1 MAKQPKGI
9 KLRLYPN
16 KSQEK
21 DLRQM
26 CGNSRFVWNLL
37 YDMQLKRY
45 ENNKDLYEDQSEEA
59 KLARLHV
66 KMTAYQMNYL
76 LPQLKNEYPFLKLSD
91 ATALTAVSDQLYK
104 AYLNF
109 FRNPK
114 YFGLPNFKSLKTSRL
129 SYTGSLASA
138 RVAAKRYIR
147 LPKIGYIKVSKT
159 DRLRD
164 AKIKRYT
171 VECDST
177 NRWYVSFQVE
187 FEPVEL
193 AKTGKTVG
201 IDVGLTDLAV
211 YSDGF
216 KSGRFLE
223 KELTTKIE
231 RSQSVYS
238 KRRHYAKVKI
248 AMDNRNK
255 VINLRT
261 MPDFSNVEKARVT
274 KAKLQKHLA
283 NKRKDFLHK
292 LTTDLVRQYD
302 IIVIEDLKS
311 QRMMRNSGL
320 AKSIANAAWR
330 EFRIMLDYKC
340 RWYGKQLIAVSPNYT
355 SQECS
360 NCHHLDGK
368 KTLDIREWICSKCST
383 RHDRDINAA
392 KNILNRGLATLS

>member
-1 MAKQPKGI
+1 MTKQLKGI

-26 CGNSRFVWNLL
+26 CGNSRFLWNLL

-45 ENNKDLYEDQSEEA
+45 ENNKDLYEDSSEEA
-59 KLARLHV
+59 KLKRSRIVLS
-66 KMTAYQMNYL
+66 AYQMNYL
-76 LPQLKNEYPFLKLSD
+76 LPLLKKAYPFLKLSE
-91 ATALTAVSDQLYK
+91 ASSLQVVSGQLYK
-104 AYLNF
+104 AYQNF

-114 YFGLPNFKSLKTSRL
+114 HFGLPNFKSLKSIRL
-129 SYTGSLASA
+129 SYTCALP
-138 RVAAKRYIR
+138 RVRVSAKRYIR

-159 DRLRD
+159 DRLQD
-164 AKIKRYT
+164 VKIKQYT

-177 NRWYVSFQVE
+177 NRWYISFRVE
-187 FEPVEL
+187 FEPAKL
-193 AKTGKTVG
+193 AKTGKSIG
-201 IDVGLTDLAV
+201 IDVGLTDLAAS
-211 YSDGF
+211 SDGF

-223 KELTTKIE
+223 KNLTGKID
-231 RSQSVYS
+231 RAQSVYS

-255 VINLRT
+255 VISPRT
-261 MPDFSNVEKARVT
+261 MSDFSNVEKARVA

-292 LTTDLVRQYD
+292 LTTDLVRNYD
-302 IIVIEDLKS
+302 VIVIEDIKAKK
-311 QRMMRNSGL
+311 MIRNSHL
-320 AKSIANAAWR
+320 AKSISNAAWR

-368 KTLDIREWICSKCST
+368 KTLDIREWTCSKCGA

-392 KNILNRGLATLS
+392 QNILNRGLATLS

>member
-1 MAKQPKGI
+1 MTRQLKGI

-26 CGNSRFVWNLL
+26 CGNSRFLWNLL

-45 ENNKDLYEDQSEEA
+45 ENNKDLYEDSSEET
-59 KLARLHV
+59 KLKRSHIT
-66 KMTAYQMNYL
+66 MSAYQMNYL

-91 ATALTAVSDQLYK
+91 STALTAVSDQLFK
-104 AYLNF
+104 AYKNF

-114 YFGLPNFKSLKTSRL
+114 HFGLPNFKSLKSHRL
-129 SYTGSLASA
+129 SYTGALDNS
-138 RVAAKRYIR
+138 RIAAKRYIR
-147 LPKIGYIKVSKT
+147 LPKIGCIKVSKT
-159 DRLRD
+159 DRLQD
-164 AKIKRYT
+164 VKIKRYT

-177 NRWYVSFQVE
+177 NKWYISFQVE

-193 AKTGKTVG
+193 AKTGKAVG

-211 YSDGF
+211 SSDGF
-216 KSGRFLE
+216 RSGRFLE
-223 KELTTKIE
+223 KELTDKIE
-231 RSQSVYS
+231 HSHSVYS

-248 AMDNRNK
+248 AMDSRNK
-255 VINLRT
+255 VINPRT
-261 MPDFSNVEKARVT
+261 ISDFSNVEKARVT

-292 LTTDLVRQYD
+292 LTTDLVRNYD
-302 IIVIEDLKS
+302 IIVIEDIKAKKMIRKS
-311 QRMMRNSGL
+311 HL
-320 AKSIANAAWR
+320 AKSISNAAWR
-330 EFRIMLDYKC
+330 EFRIMLEYKC
-340 RWYGKQLIAVSPNYT
+340 YWYGKQLIAVSPNYT

-368 KTLDIREWICSKCST
+368 KTLDIREWTCSKCGAH
-383 RHDRDINAA
+383 HDRDINAA

>member
-1 MAKQPKGI
+1 MTKHLKGI

-26 CGNSRFVWNLL
+26 CGNSRFLWNLL

-59 KLARLHV
+59 KLRRSRIVLNSYE
-66 KMTAYQMNYL
+66 MCYL
-76 LPQLKNEYPFLKLSD
+76 LPRLKEEHPFLKMSD
-91 ATALTAVSDQLYK
+91 SSSLQDVCDLLYK

-114 YFGLPNFKSLKTSRL
+114 HFGLPNFKSLKFERMHYSGFSIR
-129 SYTGSLASA
+129 AN
-138 RVAAKRYIR
+138 VAAKRYIR

-159 DRLRD
+159 DRLQGL
-164 AKIKRYT
+164 KIKRYT

-177 NRWYVSFQVE
+177 NKWYISFQVE
-187 FEPVEL
+187 FEPAEL
-193 AKTGKTVG
+193 AKTGKVVG

-255 VINLRT
+255 VINPRT
-261 MPDFSNVEKARVT
+261 MSDFSNVEKARVT
-274 KAKLQKHLA
+274 KAKLQKHLV

-292 LTTDLVRQYD
+292 LTTDLVRNYD
-302 IIVIEDLKS
+302 VIVIEDIKS
-311 QRMMRNSGL
+311 KKMMRNSHL

-360 NCHHLDGK
+360 NCHHIDGK
-368 KTLDIREWICSKCST
+368 KTLDIREWTCSECHA

-392 KNILNRGLATLS
+392 QNILNRGLATLS

>member
-1 MAKQPKGI
+1 MTKQMKGI

-45 ENNKDLYEDQSEEA
+45 ENNQDLYEDSSEEY
-59 KLARLHV
+59 KSRRSHIV
-66 KMTAYQMNYL
+66 MSAYQMNYL
-76 LPQLKNEYPFLKLSD
+76 LSRLKDEYPFLKLSD
-91 ATALTAVSDQLYK
+91 STALAAVSGQLYK
-104 AYLNF
+104 AYQNF

-114 YFGLPNFKSLKTSRL
+114 HFGLPNFKSLKTHRL
-129 SYTGSLASA
+129 SYTGQGLM
-138 RVAAKRYIR
+138 RVAGRRYMK
-147 LPKIGYIKVSKT
+147 LPKLGYIKTSKT
-159 DRLRD
+159 GLLKD
-164 AKIKRYT
+164 AKLKQYT

-177 NRWYVSFQVE
+177 NKWYVSFLVE

-193 AKTGKTVG
+193 AKTGKVVG

-223 KELTTKIE
+223 KELTDKIE

-255 VINLRT
+255 AINPRT
-261 MPDFSNVEKARVT
+261 MSDFSNVEKARVT

-292 LTTDLVRQYD
+292 LTTDLVRNYD
-302 IIVIEDLKS
+302 IIVIEDLSSK
-311 QRMMRNSGL
+311 RMMRNSSL
-320 AKSIANAAWR
+320 SKSIANAAWR
-330 EFRIMLDYKC
+330 EFRIMLEYKC
-340 RWYGKQLIAVSPNYT
+340 RWCCKQLIAVSPNYT

-360 NCHHLDGK
+360 NCHHIDGK
-368 KTLDIREWICSKCST
+368 KTLDIREWTCSKCGT
-383 RHDRDINAA
+383 HHDRDINAA
-392 KNILNRGLATLS
+392 QNILNRGLATLS

>member
-1 MAKQPKGI
+1 MTEQLKGI

-26 CGNSRFVWNLL
+26 CGNSRFLWNLL

-45 ENNKDLYEDQSEEA
+45 ENNKDLYEDSSDEA
-59 KLARLHV
+59 KSRRAHV
-66 KMTAYQMNYL
+66 KMTAYAMNYL
-76 LPQLKNEYPFLKLSD
+76 LPQLKKEYPFLKLSD
-91 ATALTAVSDQLYK
+91 VTALTAVSDQLYK

-114 YFGLPNFKSLKTSRL
+114 HFGLPNFKSLKTSRL
-129 SYTGSLASA
+129 SYTCALP
-138 RVAAKRYIR
+138 RVRVSSKRYIR
-147 LPKIGYIKVSKT
+147 LSKIGYIKVSKT
-159 DRLRD
+159 NRLQD

-171 VECDST
+171 IECDST

-187 FEPVEL
+187 FEPIEL
-193 AKTGKTVG
+193 AKTGKSIGT
-201 IDVGLTDLAV
+201 DVGLTDLAV

-223 KELTTKIE
+223 KELTDKIE

-255 VINLRT
+255 VINPRT
-261 MPDFSNVEKARVT
+261 MSDFSNVEKARVV

-292 LTTDLVRQYD
+292 LTTDLVQNYD
-302 IIVIEDLKS
+302 VIVIEDIKS
-311 QRMMRNSGL
+311 QRMMRNSSL
-320 AKSIANAAWR
+320 AKSIANASWR

-360 NCHHLDGK
+360 NCHHIDGK
-368 KTLDIREWICSKCST
+368 KTLDIREWTCSKCGT
-383 RHDRDINAA
+383 HHDRDINAA
-392 KNILNRGLATLS
+392 QNILNRGLATLS

>member
-1 MAKQPKGI
+1 MTKQLKGI

-21 DLRQM
+21 DLRRM

-45 ENNKDLYEDQSEEA
+45 ENNKDLYEDSSEEA
-59 KLARLHV
+59 KLKRSHV
-66 KMTAYQMNYL
+66 TMSAYQMNYL
-76 LPQLKNEYPFLKLSD
+76 LPQLKKEHPFLKLSD
-91 ATALTAVSDQLYK
+91 SSALTAVSDQLYK
-104 AYLNF
+104 AYQNF

-114 YFGLPNFKSLKTSRL
+114 HFSLPNFKSLKTSRL
-129 SYTGSLASA
+129 SYTGHSDGI
-138 RVAAKRYIR
+138 RTAAKRYIR

-164 AKIKRYT
+164 VKIKRYT
-171 VECDST
+171 VEYDAT
-177 NRWYVSFQVE
+177 NKWYISFQVE

-193 AKTGKTVG
+193 AKTGKSIG

-223 KELTTKIE
+223 RGLTDKID
-231 RSQSVYS
+231 RAQSVYS

-248 AMDNRNK
+248 AMDNRSK
-255 VINLRT
+255 VVNPRT
-261 MPDFSNVEKARVT
+261 MSDFSNVEKARVT

-302 IIVIEDLKS
+302 AIVIEDIKS
-311 QRMMRNSGL
+311 QRMMRNSSL
-320 AKSIANAAWR
+320 AKSITNASWGG
-330 EFRIMLDYKC
+330 FRFMLEYKC
-340 RWYGKQLIAVSPNYT
+340 RWYGKQLIAVSSNYT

-360 NCHHLDGK
+360 DCHHIDGK
-368 KTLDIREWICSKCST
+368 KTLDIREWTCSNCGAH
-383 RHDRDINAA
+383 HDRDINAA
-392 KNILNRGLATLS
+392 QNILNRGLATLS

>member
-1 MAKQPKGI
+1 MTKQMKGI

-45 ENNKDLYEDQSEEA
+45 ENNQDLYEDSSEEY
-59 KLARLHV
+59 KSRRSHIV
-66 KMTAYQMNYL
+66 MSAYQMNYL
-76 LPQLKNEYPFLKLSD
+76 LSRLKDEYPFLKLSD
-91 ATALTAVSDQLYK
+91 STALAAVSGQLYK
-104 AYLNF
+104 AYQNF

-114 YFGLPNFKSLKTSRL
+114 HFGLPNFKSLKTHRL
-129 SYTGSLASA
+129 SYTGRGLM
-138 RVAAKRYIR
+138 RVAGRRYMK
-147 LPKIGYIKVSKT
+147 LPKLGYIKTSKT
-159 DRLRD
+159 GLLKD
-164 AKIKRYT
+164 AKLKQYT

-177 NRWYVSFQVE
+177 NKWYVSFLVE

-193 AKTGKTVG
+193 AKTGKVVG

-223 KELTTKIE
+223 KELTDKIE

-255 VINLRT
+255 AINPRT
-261 MPDFSNVEKARVT
+261 MSDFSNVEKARVT

-292 LTTDLVRQYD
+292 LTTDLVRNYD
-302 IIVIEDLKS
+302 IIVIEDLSSK
-311 QRMMRNSGL
+311 RMMRNSSL
-320 AKSIANAAWR
+320 SKSIANAAWR
-330 EFRIMLDYKC
+330 EFRIMLEYKC
-340 RWYGKQLIAVSPNYT
+340 RWYCKRLIAVSPNYT

-360 NCHHLDGK
+360 NCHHIDGK
-368 KTLDIREWICSKCST
+368 KTLDIREWTCSKCGT
-383 RHDRDINAA
+383 HHDRDINAA
-392 KNILNRGLATLS
+392 QNILNRGLATLS

>member
-1 MAKQPKGI
+1 MAIHRKGI

-45 ENNKDLYEDQSEEA
+45 ENNQDLYEDQSDEA
-59 KLARLHV
+59 KSRRSHV
-66 KMTAYQMNYL
+66 MMSTYAMNYL
-76 LPQLKNEYPFLKLSD
+76 LPQLKKEYPFLKLSD
-91 ATALTAVSDQLYK
+91 ATALLAVSDQLHK
-104 AYLNF
+104 AYQNF

-114 YFGLPNFKSLKTSRL
+114 HFGLPNFKSLKTSRL
-129 SYTGSLASA
+129 SYTGRGLM
-138 RVAAKRYIR
+138 RVAGRRYMK
-147 LPKIGYIKVSKT
+147 LPKLGYIKTSKT
-159 DRLRD
+159 GLLKD
-164 AKIKRYT
+164 AKLKQYT

-177 NRWYVSFQVE
+177 NKWYVSFLVE

-193 AKTGKTVG
+193 AKTGKVVG

-223 KELTTKIE
+223 KELTDKIE

-255 VINLRT
+255 AINPRT
-261 MPDFSNVEKARVT
+261 MSDFSNVEKARVT

-302 IIVIEDLKS
+302 IIVIEDIKS
-311 QRMMRNSGL
+311 QRMMRNSSL
-320 AKSIANAAWR
+320 AKSIANAA
-330 EFRIMLDYKC
+330 
-340 RWYGKQLIAVSPNYT
+340 
-355 SQECS
+355 
-360 NCHHLDGK
+360 
-368 KTLDIREWICSKCST
+368 
-383 RHDRDINAA
+383 
-392 KNILNRGLATLS
+392 

>member
-1 MAKQPKGI
+1 MTKQLKGI

-37 YDMQLKRY
+37 YDAQLKRY
-45 ENNKDLYEDQSEEA
+45 ENNKDLYEDSSDEA
-59 KLARLHV
+59 KLKRSHV
-66 KMTAYQMNYL
+66 TMSAYAMNYL
-76 LPQLKNEYPFLKLSD
+76 LPQLKKEYPFLKLSD
-91 ATALTAVSDQLYK
+91 ASALQVVSGQLYQ
-104 AYLNF
+104 AYQNF

-114 YFGLPNFKSLKTSRL
+114 HFGPPNFKSLKASRL
-129 SYTGSLASA
+129 SYTCALPRV

-147 LPKIGYIKVSKT
+147 LSKIGYIKVSKT
-159 DRLRD
+159 DRLQD
-164 AKIKRYT
+164 VKIKRYT

-177 NRWYVSFQVE
+177 NKWYISFQVE
-187 FEPVEL
+187 FEPIEL
-193 AKTGKTVG
+193 AKTGKSIG

-216 KSGRFLE
+216 KSGRFLD
-223 KELTTKIE
+223 KELTDKIE
-231 RSQSVYS
+231 RSHSVYS

-255 VINLRT
+255 VINPRT
-261 MPDFSNVEKARVT
+261 MSDFSNVEKARVT

-302 IIVIEDLKS
+302 AIVIEDIKP
-311 QRMMRNSGL
+311 QRMIRSSSL
-320 AKSIANAAWR
+320 AKSITNAAWSM
-330 EFRIMLDYKC
+330 FRAMLYYKC
-340 RWYGKQLIAVSPNYT
+340 RWYGKQLIAVSPDYT

-368 KTLDIREWICSKCST
+368 KTLDIREWTCSKCGT
-383 RHDRDINAA
+383 RHDRDINADQ
-392 KNILNRGLATLS
+392 NILNRGLATLS

>member
-1 MAKQPKGI
+1 MTKHLKGI

-26 CGNSRFVWNLL
+26 CGNSRFLWNLL

-45 ENNKDLYEDQSEEA
+45 ENNKDLYEDSSEEA
-59 KLARLHV
+59 KLKRSHIT
-66 KMTAYQMNYL
+66 MSAYQMNYL

-91 ATALTAVSDQLYK
+91 ATALLAVSDQLHK
-104 AYLNF
+104 AYQNF

-114 YFGLPNFKSLKTSRL
+114 HFGLPNFKSLKSSRL
-129 SYTGSLASA
+129 SYTCALP
-138 RVAAKRYIR
+138 RVRLVAKRYIR
-147 LPKIGYIKVSKT
+147 LSKIGYIKTSKT
-159 DRLRD
+159 DRLKD
-164 AKIKRYT
+164 LKIKQYT

-177 NRWYVSFQVE
+177 NKWYISFQVE

-193 AKTGKTVG
+193 AKTGKVVG
-201 IDVGLTDLAV
+201 VDVGLTDLAV

-223 KELTTKIE
+223 KDLTDKIE

-238 KRRHYAKVKI
+238 KRRHRAKVKI
-248 AMDNRNK
+248 VKDKNEQ
-255 VINLRT
+255 VISPRK
-261 MPDFSNVEKARVT
+261 MSDFSNVEKAIVT
-274 KAKLQKHLA
+274 KAKLQKHLV

-292 LTTDLVRQYD
+292 LTTDLVRNYD
-302 IIVIEDLKS
+302 VIVIEDIKTKK
-311 QRMMRNSGL
+311 MIRNSSL
-320 AKSIANAAWR
+320 AKSMTNAAWNT
-330 EFRIMLDYKC
+330 FRGMLYYKC
-340 RWYGKQLIAVSPNYT
+340 RWYGKQLIAVSPSYT

-368 KTLDIREWICSKCST
+368 KTLDIREWTCSNCNA

-392 KNILNRGLATLS
+392 QNILNRGLATLS

>member
-1 MAKQPKGI
+1 MTKQLKGI

-37 YDMQLKRY
+37 YDIQLKRY
-45 ENNKDLYEDQSEEA
+45 ENNKDLYEDSSDEA
-59 KLARLHV
+59 KLKRSHV
-66 KMTAYQMNYL
+66 TMSAYAMNYL
-76 LPQLKNEYPFLKLSD
+76 LPQLKKEYPFLKLSG
-91 ATALTAVSDQLYK
+91 ASALQVVSGQLYQ
-104 AYLNF
+104 AYQNF
-109 FRNPK
+109 FKNPK
-114 YFGLPNFKSLKTSRL
+114 HFGLPNFKSLKTSRL
-129 SYTGSLASA
+129 SYTSCSSRIKIAA
-138 RVAAKRYIR
+138 RRYIR

-159 DRLRD
+159 DRLQD
-164 AKIKRYT
+164 VKIKRYT

-177 NRWYVSFQVE
+177 DRWYISFQVE
-187 FEPVEL
+187 FEPAEL

-216 KSGRFLE
+216 KSGRFIE
-223 KELTTKIE
+223 KDLTDKIE

-255 VINLRT
+255 VINPRT
-261 MPDFSNVEKARVT
+261 MSDFSNVEKARVT

-292 LTTDLVRQYD
+292 LTTDLVRNYD
-302 IIVIEDLKS
+302 VIVIEDIKAKN
-311 QRMMRNSGL
+311 MMRNSSL

-330 EFRIMLDYKC
+330 EFRIMLEYKC

-360 NCHHLDGK
+360 NCHHIDGK
-368 KTLDIREWICSKCST
+368 KTLDIREWTCSKCNT
-383 RHDRDINAA
+383 HHDRDINAA
-392 KNILNRGLATLS
+392 QNILNRGLATLN

>member
-1 MAKQPKGI
+1 MNKQLKGV

-26 CGNSRFVWNLL
+26 CGNSRFLWNLL
-37 YDMQLKRY
+37 YDMQLNRY
-45 ENNKDLYEDQSEEA
+45 ENNKDLYEDSSDEA
-59 KLARLHV
+59 KLKRSHV
-66 KMTAYQMNYL
+66 MMSAYQMNYL

-91 ATALTAVSDQLYK
+91 ASSLQVVSGQLYQ
-104 AYLNF
+104 AYQNF
-109 FRNPK
+109 FNNPK
-114 YFGLPNFKSLKTSRL
+114 HFGLPNFKSLKTSRL
-129 SYTGSLASA
+129 SYTCSLP
-138 RVAAKRYIR
+138 RVLVAAKRYIR
-147 LPKIGYIKVSKT
+147 ISKIGYIKVSKT
-159 DRLRD
+159 DRLQD
-164 AKIKRYT
+164 VKIKRYT
-171 VECDST
+171 VERDST
-177 NRWYVSFQVE
+177 NKWYISFQVE

-193 AKTGKTVG
+193 AKTGKTIG

-216 KSGRFLE
+216 KSGRVLE
-223 KELTTKIE
+223 KELTDKIE

-248 AMDNRNK
+248 AMDNRHK
-255 VINLRT
+255 VINPRT
-261 MPDFSNVEKARVT
+261 MSDFSNVEKARVT

-292 LTTDLVRQYD
+292 LTNDLVRQYD
-302 IIVIEDLKS
+302 IIVIEDIKP
-311 QRMMRNSGL
+311 QRMIRSSSL
-320 AKSIANAAWR
+320 AKSITNSAWSM
-330 EFRIMLDYKC
+330 FRAMLYYKC
-340 RWYGKQLIAVSPNYT
+340 RWYGKQLIAVSPDYT

-368 KTLDIREWICSKCST
+368 KTLDIREWTCSRCNA

>member
-1 MAKQPKGI
+1 MTKQLKGI

-45 ENNKDLYEDQSEEA
+45 ENNKDLYEDSSEES
-59 KLARLHV
+59 KLKRSHV
-66 KMTAYQMNYL
+66 VMNAYQMCYL

-91 ATALTAVSDQLYK
+91 ASSLQVVCDNLFK
-104 AYLNF
+104 AYQNF

-114 YFGLPNFKSLKTSRL
+114 HFGLPNFKSLKSSRL
-129 SYTGSLASA
+129 SYTGMSTA
-138 RVAAKRYIR
+138 RAVAKHYIK
-147 LPKIGYIKVSKT
+147 LCKLGYIKVSKT
-159 DRLRD
+159 DRLQD
-164 AKIKRYT
+164 VKIKQYT
-171 VECDST
+171 VERDST
-177 NRWYVSFQVE
+177 NKWYISFQVE
-187 FEPVEL
+187 FEPTEL
-193 AKTGKTVG
+193 AKAGKVVG

-223 KELTTKIE
+223 KDLTDKIE

-255 VINLRT
+255 VINPRT
-261 MPDFSNVEKARVT
+261 MSDFSNVEKARVT

-292 LTTDLVRQYD
+292 LTTDLVRHYD
-302 IIVIEDLKS
+302 VIIIEDLKTKK
-311 QRMMRNSGL
+311 MIRNSSL

-330 EFRIMLDYKC
+330 EFRIMLEYKC
-340 RWYGKQLIAVSPNYT
+340 SWYGKQLIAVSPNYT

-360 NCHHLDGK
+360 NCHRNGGK
-368 KTLDIREWICSKCST
+368 KTLDIREWTCPRCSAH
-383 RHDRDINAA
+383 HDRDINAA
-392 KNILNRGLATLS
+392 QNILNRGLATLS

>member
-1 MAKQPKGI
+1 MTKQMKGI

-45 ENNKDLYEDQSEEA
+45 ENNQDLYEDSSEEY
-59 KLARLHV
+59 KSRRSHIV
-66 KMTAYQMNYL
+66 MSAYQMNYL
-76 LPQLKNEYPFLKLSD
+76 LSRLKDEYPFLKLSD
-91 ATALTAVSDQLYK
+91 STALAAVSGQLYK
-104 AYLNF
+104 AYQNF

-114 YFGLPNFKSLKTSRL
+114 HFGLPNFKSLKTHRL
-129 SYTGSLASA
+129 SYTGRGLM
-138 RVAAKRYIR
+138 RVAGRRYMK
-147 LPKIGYIKVSKT
+147 LPKLGYIKTSKT
-159 DRLRD
+159 GLLKG
-164 AKIKRYT
+164 AKLKQYT

-177 NRWYVSFQVE
+177 NKWYVSFLVE

-193 AKTGKTVG
+193 AKTGKVVG
-201 IDVGLTDLAV
+201 IDVGLTDLVV

-223 KELTTKIE
+223 KELTDKIE

-255 VINLRT
+255 VVNPRT
-261 MPDFSNVEKARVT
+261 MSDFSNVEKARVA

-292 LTTDLVRQYD
+292 LTTDLVRNYD
-302 IIVIEDLKS
+302 VIVIEDLSSK
-311 QRMMRNSGL
+311 RMMRNSSL

-360 NCHHLDGK
+360 NCHHIDGI
-368 KTLDIREWICSKCST
+368 KTLDIREWTCSKCGT

>member
-1 MAKQPKGI
+1 MTIHRKGI

-21 DLRQM
+21 DIRQM
-26 CGNSRFVWNLL
+26 CGNSRFLWNLL

-45 ENNKDLYEDQSEEA
+45 ENNKDLCEDSSEEA
-59 KLARLHV
+59 KLKRSRIV
-66 KMTAYQMNYL
+66 VSAYQMNYL
-76 LPQLKNEYPFLKLSD
+76 LPQLKKEYPFLKLSD
-91 ATALTAVSDQLYK
+91 STALTAISDQLYK
-104 AYLNF
+104 AYMNF

-114 YFGLPNFKSLKTSRL
+114 HFGLPNFKSLKTHRL

-159 DRLRD
+159 DRLRGL
-164 AKIKRYT
+164 KIKRYT
-171 VECDST
+171 VEFDST
-177 NRWYVSFQVE
+177 NKWYISFQVE
-187 FEPVEL
+187 FEPAEL
-193 AKTGKTVG
+193 TKTGKIVG

-223 KELTTKIE
+223 KDLTDKIE

-255 VINLRT
+255 VINPRT

-292 LTTDLVRQYD
+292 LTTDLVRNYD
-302 IIVIEDLKS
+302 VIVIEDIKAKK
-311 QRMMRNSGL
+311 MIRNSSL

-330 EFRIMLDYKC
+330 EFRIMLEYKC

-360 NCHHLDGK
+360 DCHHLDGK
-368 KTLDIREWICSKCST
+368 KTLDIREWTCSKCGAH
-383 RHDRDINAA
+383 HDRDINAA
-392 KNILNRGLATLS
+392 KNILNRVLATLS

>member
-1 MAKQPKGI
+1 MTKQLNGI

-16 KSQEK
+16 KRQEK

-26 CGNSRFVWNLL
+26 CGNSRFLWNLL

-45 ENNKDLYEDQSEEA
+45 ENNKDLYEDSSEET
-59 KLARLHV
+59 KLKRSHIT
-66 KMTAYQMNYL
+66 MSAYAMCYL
-76 LPQLKNEYPFLKLSD
+76 LPQLKKEYPFLMISE
-91 ATALTAVSDQLYK
+91 ASALQVVSDQLYK
-104 AYLNF
+104 AYRNF

-114 YFGLPNFKSLKTSRL
+114 HFGLPNFKSLKTNRL
-129 SYTGSLASA
+129 SYTSCSS
-138 RVAAKRYIR
+138 RIKIAAKRYIR

-159 DRLRD
+159 DRLQGL
-164 AKIKRYT
+164 KIKRYT

-177 NRWYVSFQVE
+177 NKWYISFQVE

-193 AKTGKTVG
+193 AKTGKSIG

-223 KELTTKIE
+223 KELTDKIE

-255 VINLRT
+255 VINPRT
-261 MPDFSNVEKARVT
+261 MSDFSNVEKARVT

-302 IIVIEDLKS
+302 IIVIEDIKS
-311 QRMMRNSGL
+311 QRMMRTSSL

-360 NCHHLDGK
+360 NCHHIDGK
-368 KTLDIREWICSKCST
+368 KTLDIREWTCSKCST
-383 RHDRDINAA
+383 HHDRDINAA

>member
-1 MAKQPKGI
+1 MTKHLKGI

-26 CGNSRFVWNLL
+26 CGNSRFLWNLL

-45 ENNKDLYEDQSEEA
+45 ENNKDLYEDHSDES
-59 KLARLHV
+59 KSSRLHV

-76 LPQLKNEYPFLKLSD
+76 LPRLKNEYPFLQLSD

-104 AYLNF
+104 AYLSF
-109 FRNPK
+109 FKNPK
-114 YFGLPNFKSLKTSRL
+114 HFGLPNFKSLKTSRL
-129 SYTGSLASA
+129 SCTGCLKSIL
-138 RVAAKRYIR
+138 VAAKRYIR

-159 DRLRD
+159 DRLQD
-164 AKIKRYT
+164 VKIKQYT
-171 VECDST
+171 VERDST
-177 NRWYVSFQVE
+177 NKWYVSFQVE

-193 AKTGKTVG
+193 VKTGKSIG

-223 KELTTKIE
+223 KELTDKID
-231 RSQSVYS
+231 RAQSIYS

-255 VINLRT
+255 VIEPRT
-261 MPDFSNVEKARVT
+261 MSDFSNVEKARVT

-302 IIVIEDLKS
+302 IIVIEDLKTKK
-311 QRMMRNSGL
+311 MMRNSYL
-320 AKSIANAAWR
+320 AKSISNAAWR
-330 EFRIMLDYKC
+330 EFRLMLEYKC
-340 RWYGKQLIAVSPNYT
+340 SWYDKQLIAVSSNYT

-360 NCHHLDGK
+360 NCHHNSGK
-368 KTLDIREWICSKCST
+368 KTLDIREWTCSKCGAH
-383 RHDRDINAA
+383 HDRDINAA
-392 KNILNRGLATLS
+392 QNILNRGLATLS

>member
-1 MAKQPKGI
+1 MTKQLKGI

-26 CGNSRFVWNLL
+26 CGNSRFLWNLL

-45 ENNKDLYEDQSEEA
+45 ENNKDLYEDSSEES
-59 KLARLHV
+59 KLKRSCIV
-66 KMTAYQMNYL
+66 MNAYQMNYL
-76 LPQLKNEYPFLKLSD
+76 LPQLKNEYHFLKISD
-91 ATALTAVSDQLYK
+91 ASALQVVSDQLCK
-104 AYLNF
+104 AYRNF

-114 YFGLPNFKSLKTSRL
+114 HFGLPNFKSLKTSRL
-129 SYTGSLASA
+129 SYTGCLKSIL
-138 RVAAKRYIR
+138 VAAKRYIR
-147 LPKIGYIKVSKT
+147 LPKIGCIKVSKT
-159 DRLRD
+159 DRLQD
-164 AKIKRYT
+164 VKIKRYT

-177 NRWYVSFQVE
+177 NKWYISFQVE

-193 AKTGKTVG
+193 AKTGKVVG
-201 IDVGLTDLAV
+201 VDVGLTDLAV

-223 KELTTKIE
+223 KELTDKID
-231 RSQSVYS
+231 RFQSVYS

-255 VINLRT
+255 VINPRT
-261 MPDFSNVEKARVT
+261 MSDFSNVEKARVT

-283 NKRKDFLHK
+283 DKRKDFLHK
-292 LTTDLVRQYD
+292 LTTDLVRRYD
-302 IIVIEDLKS
+302 VIVIEDINTKKMIRKS
-311 QRMMRNSGL
+311 HL
-320 AKSIANAAWR
+320 AKSMSNAAWS
-330 EFRIMLDYKC
+330 EFRCMLEYKC

-360 NCHHLDGK
+360 NCHYNSGK
-368 KTLDIREWICSKCST
+368 KTLDVREWTCSKCGAH
-383 RHDRDINAA
+383 HDRDINAA
-392 KNILNRGLATLS
+392 KNILDRGLATLN